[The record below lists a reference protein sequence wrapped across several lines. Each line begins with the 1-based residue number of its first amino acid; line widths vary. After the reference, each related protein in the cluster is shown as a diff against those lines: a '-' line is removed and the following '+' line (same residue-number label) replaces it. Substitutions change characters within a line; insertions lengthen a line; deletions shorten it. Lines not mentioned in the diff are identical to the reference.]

1 MSHQP
6 YPKRQRAL
14 HQLDRHAYEYRPR
27 ASPTDRTRTA
37 IFRAY
42 RLPPR
47 LLGLPPAGWNGP
59 EMETSANYAR
69 HDRSPYLK
77 PPTA

>member
-1 MSHQP
+1 MSHRP
-6 YPKRQRAL
+6 YPSRKRAL

-27 ASPTDRTRTA
+27 ASPTDRTRTT

-47 LLGLPPAGWNGP
+47 LLGLPAGWNGP
-59 EMETSANYAR
+59 EMETSANFR
-69 HDRSPYLK
+69 RRDPYRK
-77 PPTA
+77 PTA